1 MLCAPLL
8 CLYSVRAK
16 VDSLRELGSLHSK
29 HKPLRINEGRL
40 QALAG
45 VIYLKRV
52 ETTNDIMRGLFRRQL
67 GLNKAIN
74 KDGAPHNRISV
85 CDRHQST
92 ECMVPGSLLSVC
104 LSLSFFCLPPGCRH
118 SRKTSRNLE
127 EVPTRSLPAAF
138 PELQEDRLPR

>member
-1 MLCAPLL
+1 MLCASLI

-67 GLNKAIN
+67 GLN
-74 KDGAPHNRISV
+74 NRISV

-104 LSLSFFCLPPGCRH
+104 LSLSFFSLPPGRRH